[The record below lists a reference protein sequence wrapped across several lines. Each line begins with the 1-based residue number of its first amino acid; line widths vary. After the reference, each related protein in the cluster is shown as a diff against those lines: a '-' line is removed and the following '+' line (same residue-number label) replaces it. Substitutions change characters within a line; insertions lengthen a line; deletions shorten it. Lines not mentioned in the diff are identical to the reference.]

1 MKFWKLLIPALI
13 ACLALTSCSGSE
25 GVLRGIKMGMTSSEV
40 FTAEAKRNDS
50 SAAIPMDNQL
60 IYHDVTV
67 FEIPCYL
74 TYFFSAD
81 GELNKI
87 SCVFDEPTGTNYTH
101 LIDALTDQYGE
112 KEELPDFYG
121 NYCEWRMK
129 DLVVGLTFVN
139 GNENISD
146 SLALT
151 YSIPSE
157 ENIVQ

>member
-1 MKFWKLLIPALI
+1 MKFWRLLIPALI
-13 ACLALTSCSGSE
+13 ACLALTSCSSSE
-25 GVLRGIKMGMTSSEV
+25 GVLRGVKMGMTSSEV
-40 FTAEAKRNDS
+40 FSAEAKRDDS
-50 SAAIPMDNQL
+50 SAAIPVDNQL
-60 IYHDVTV
+60 VYHDVTV

-87 SCVFDEPTGTNYTH
+87 SCVFDEPTGENYTR

-121 NYCEWRMK
+121 NYCKWRTK

-139 GNENISD
+139 VNENVSG

-151 YSIPSE
+151 YLVPAE
-157 ENIVQ
+157 TNAAQ